1 MNSELVFNCVT
12 VLLLL
17 IVVFITFQNGGP
29 EHAASGIPTP
39 QFRHILTIFCGGG
52 VVDFKLYSKKNP
64 IDQYSVIASWT
75 RIGC

>member
-29 EHAASGIPTP
+29 EHAASGIIPTP
-39 QFRHILTIFCGGG
+39 QFRHILTIFWGGG
-52 VVDFKLYSKKNP
+52 ELLIFKMAAQNMLPQVSLLH
-64 IDQYSVIASWT
+64 SSGT
-75 RIGC
+75 F